1 MVTNRLIHEQSP
13 YLLQHATNPVDWYP
27 WGEEAFSAA
36 REANKPIFLSIGYS
50 TCHWCHVLAH
60 ESFEDEET
68 ARLLNDRFISIKV
81 DREERPDIDQIY
93 MTAAQL
99 MNGQGGWP
107 LSVFLS
113 PDQTPFYIG
122 TYFPKTPQFNRPSF
136 RQVLLQLSEHYRTDP
151 DKIKRVGQEIIQA
164 LTTVTDFNSQDQL
177 DEALVHETFDQA
189 MRQFDVENGGFG
201 TAPKFPSPS
210 LLNFLLDYYRFAEDE
225 TALQMVMRTVTA
237 MRDGGIT
244 DHVGFGLYRYTVD
257 ERWEIPHFEKMLY
270 DNALFATLCIET
282 YQVSGRER
290 FKHYAEEVFT
300 YIECDLSSADGAFYS
315 AEDADSEG
323 HEGLFYTF
331 TFDELTDLLGTE
343 AVFPLLY
350 QATPRG
356 NFEGRIVF
364 RRTGQSIQQLAID
377 RNSSIEGILIQLEQ
391 ERQTLLQFRNQ
402 RTRPF
407 RDDKVLTSWNA
418 LMISA
423 YAKAGRVFDDV
434 RYTQRAQQALTFLET
449 HLMEDDRLHVRYRH
463 GDVQG
468 NGFLDD
474 YSFLTEAYLEL
485 HQTTQQISYLKHAI
499 RLTERMMKDFSDK
512 DGSFFFT
519 SNEGETLLVR
529 PKDVYDGVKPA
540 GNSTAVSNL
549 LRLSQLTGRTDYR
562 EQAQRNFSTLAS
574 EIKSQPTGFA
584 SLLSVYTRTLM
595 EPKELI
601 VLTKSYGDVA
611 SFLTQLHQRRL
622 PELALLVG
630 EKTELLEIA
639 PFIAAYDSPTQQPI
653 AYLCHDF
660 QCDRP
665 TTDLSEL
672 LQKIII

>member
-1 MVTNRLIHEQSP
+1 
-13 YLLQHATNPVDWYP
+13 
-27 WGEEAFSAA
+27 
-36 REANKPIFLSIGYS
+36 
-50 TCHWCHVLAH
+50 
-60 ESFEDEET
+60 
-68 ARLLNDRFISIKV
+68 
-81 DREERPDIDQIY
+81 
-93 MTAAQL
+93 
-99 MNGQGGWP
+99 
-107 LSVFLS
+107 
-113 PDQTPFYIG
+113 
-122 TYFPKTPQFNRPSF
+122 
-136 RQVLLQLSEHYRTDP
+136 
-151 DKIKRVGQEIIQA
+151 
-164 LTTVTDFNSQDQL
+164 
-177 DEALVHETFDQA
+177 
-189 MRQFDVENGGFG
+189 
-201 TAPKFPSPS
+201 
-210 LLNFLLDYYRFAEDE
+210 
-225 TALQMVMRTVTA
+225 
-237 MRDGGIT
+237 
-244 DHVGFGLYRYTVD
+244 
-257 ERWEIPHFEKMLY
+257 
-270 DNALFATLCIET
+270 
-282 YQVSGRER
+282 
-290 FKHYAEEVFT
+290 
-300 YIECDLSSADGAFYS
+300 
-315 AEDADSEG
+315 
-323 HEGLFYTF
+323 
-331 TFDELTDLLGTE
+331 
-343 AVFPLLY
+343 
-350 QATPRG
+350 
-356 NFEGRIVF
+356 
-364 RRTGQSIQQLAID
+364 
-377 RNSSIEGILIQLEQ
+377 
-391 ERQTLLQFRNQ
+391 
-402 RTRPF
+402 
-407 RDDKVLTSWNA
+407 
-418 LMISA
+418 
-423 YAKAGRVFDDV
+423 
-434 RYTQRAQQALTFLET
+434 
-449 HLMEDDRLHVRYRH
+449 MEDDRLHVRYRH

-639 PFIAAYDSPTQQPI
+639 PFIAAYDSPTQQPT

-665 TTDLSEL
+665 TTNLSEL